1 MLEFARELMQ
11 LVDAVDQLSHVEEIQ
26 DSTSAS
32 CCHGWSL
39 YWFWPKK
46 NKKKNTRIAEMIP
59 NERNTAETL
68 HTRSP
73 KTPWQRFLWRI
84 WKFTQLLK
92 QQKFRYATKAMVAAV
107 LLATPAFMEST
118 GDWFREWRMEWALIT
133 LMVVMTPTVGGT
145 NIVAIYRIFS
155 TILGVSAAALFYSLF
170 PANMYILPILTW
182 LFSIPNFWVILNHKH
197 GKFGQFTLLAY
208 NLVMLNKYNDR
219 ETNRVDVW
227 WLAMQRFLAIVVGVV
242 VGLFATSYVWP
253 YEARV
258 ELRKG
263 LSDLLIRLAW
273 VYRKLV
279 STYANHSDI
288 IVVPTDTEGHGPSHE
303 EIKELAAQSFM
314 DLELDIQR
322 TLTELGGLL
331 SQAPNEFR
339 LKGAFPVDSYRLM
352 LRSCRNIADQFMA
365 MRTVIFK
372 DAWIENV
379 HHSLVLPVSRERRE
393 MAGNILLYFYLLAS
407 ALRLKTPLPPQFPPA
422 HAAWKSL
429 LTKMRQLPIGQSQQ
443 LLDMDHVY
451 MFYYAYVTMM
461 ESVIRELDKLGDNM
475 KELFGELIP
484 QSQWNE
490 MFDTA

>member
-1 MLEFARELMQ
+1 
-11 LVDAVDQLSHVEEIQ
+11 
-26 DSTSAS
+26 
-32 CCHGWSL
+32 
-39 YWFWPKK
+39 
-46 NKKKNTRIAEMIP
+46 
-59 NERNTAETL
+59 
-68 HTRSP
+68 
-73 KTPWQRFLWRI
+73 
-84 WKFTQLLK
+84 
-92 QQKFRYATKAMVAAV
+92 
-107 LLATPAFMEST
+107 
-118 GDWFREWRMEWALIT
+118 
-133 LMVVMTPTVGGT
+133 MVVMTPTVGGT

-227 WLAMQRFLAIVVGVV
+227 WLALQRFLAIVVGVV
-242 VGLFATSYVWP
+242 VGLFATGYVWP

-288 IVVPTDTEGHGPSHE
+288 IVIPSDADGHGPSHE

-322 TLTELGGLL
+322 TLTELGVLL

-339 LKGAFPVDSYRLM
+339 LKGPFPVDTYRLM
-352 LRSCRNIADQFMA
+352 LRSCRNITDKFMA

-422 HAAWKSL
+422 HSAWKSL
-429 LTKMRQLPIGQSQQ
+429 LTRMRQLPIGQSQQ

-451 MFYYAYVTMM
+451 MFYYGMC
-461 ESVIRELDKLGDNM
+461 L
-475 KELFGELIP
+475 LIY
-484 QSQWNE
+484 
-490 MFDTA
+490 DRT